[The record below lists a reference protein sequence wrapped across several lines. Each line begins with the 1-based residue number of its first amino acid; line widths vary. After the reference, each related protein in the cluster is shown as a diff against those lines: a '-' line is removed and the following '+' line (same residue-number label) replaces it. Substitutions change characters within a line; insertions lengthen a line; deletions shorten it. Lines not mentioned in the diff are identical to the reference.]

1 MLELGKKEKET
12 KAYKSKS
19 TQVISFRGTLG
30 DSVMICNNHDSSKN
44 KTNGIVLLMAYG
56 GKSTKERNQACFRH
70 FKQDSKKINKI
81 NKIKKPPQNKT
92 QQQTMKIC
100 LSTIKPSVTLT
111 SI

>member
-19 TQVISFRGTLG
+19 TQVISFRGALG

-81 NKIKKPPQNKT
+81 K
-92 QQQTMKIC
+92 
-100 LSTIKPSVTLT
+100 
-111 SI
+111 